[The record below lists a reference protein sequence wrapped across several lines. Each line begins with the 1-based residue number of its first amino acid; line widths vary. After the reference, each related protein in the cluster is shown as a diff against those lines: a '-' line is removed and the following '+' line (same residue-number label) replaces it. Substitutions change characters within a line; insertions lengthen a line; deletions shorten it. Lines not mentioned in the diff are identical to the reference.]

1 MACRRI
7 LRLREKGA
15 APETVTS
22 PTRFSLLFAAQFAS
36 LGAALPFIPVV
47 LSAGGLTAT
56 QLGMVLALG
65 SVTRLLTS
73 PASARLADAWGMRA
87 VMVAGAVLAAIT
99 LPGMALLQGFAILLL
114 VQFVHSVGVAPV
126 VPLSDAAAIA
136 EMRRRPFDYGRVRAW
151 GSIAFIASA
160 VAAGQL
166 VSLTG
171 PAAALWLATACLVA
185 TALVAAGLPEPPGP
199 RTRPTGG
206 VWEPLR
212 HAGFRRL
219 LPASAL
225 IQGSHAMYYGFATLH
240 WQAAGL
246 SAGTIGF
253 LWAWGVVVEVALF
266 LWGRRLVER
275 LGARGL
281 ATLAAGAG
289 VLRWGVT
296 GATTEL
302 VPLFLAQSLHAL
314 TFGAMH
320 LAAIRALGALPAGLG
335 ARAQT
340 LHASLG
346 VGLASGALVLASGP
360 LYAALDGHAFWVMAG
375 LCAAGVVAGL
385 RLRG

>member
-1 MACRRI
+1 MQRA
-7 LRLREKGA
+7 LGKGKA
-15 APETVTS
+15 GNVTITP
-22 PTRFSLLFAAQFAS
+22 PTRFALLFAAQFAS
-36 LGAALPFIPVV
+36 LGAAMPFIPAA
-47 LSAGGLTAT
+47 LSEGGLSAT
-56 QLGMVLALG
+56 QLSIVLALG

-73 PASARLADAWGMRA
+73 PASARLADRWGMRA
-87 VMVAGAVLAAIT
+87 VVVAGAALAALT
-99 LPGMALLQGFAILLL
+99 LPAMALLQGFAVLLM
-114 VQFVHSVGVAPV
+114 VQLVHSVGVAPV

-136 EMRRRPFDYGRVRAW
+136 EMRRRAFDYGRVRAW
-151 GSIAFIASA
+151 GSIAFIAAA

-166 VSLTG
+166 VGMAG
-171 PAAALWLATACLVA
+171 PAAALWLAACCLGA
-185 TALVAAGLPEPPGP
+185 TALVAAGLPEPPAP

-206 VWEPLR
+206 MWEPLR
-212 HAGFRRL
+212 HPGFRRL

-246 SAGTIGF
+246 SAATIGL
-253 LWAWGVVVEVALF
+253 LWAWGVVMEVALF
-266 LWGRRLVER
+266 LWGRRMVER

-281 ATLAAGAG
+281 ATLAAAAG

-302 VPLFLAQSLHAL
+302 VPLFLAQALHAL

-320 LAAIRALGALPAGLG
+320 LAAIRALGALPSGLG

-340 LHASLG
+340 LHSSLG
-346 VGLASGALVLASGP
+346 VGLASGALLLASGP
-360 LYAALDGHAFWVMAG
+360 LYAALGGHGFWVMAG
-375 LCAAGVVAGL
+375 LCGLGVVAGL

>member
-1 MACRRI
+1 M
-7 LRLREKGA
+7 
-15 APETVTS
+15 PQ
-22 PTRFSLLFAAQFAS
+22 RFALLFAVQFAS
-36 LGAALPFIPVV
+36 LGAVMPFIGPV
-47 LSAGGLTAT
+47 LSGGGLTPW
-56 QLGMVLALG
+56 QVGLVLAVG

-73 PASARLADAWGMRA
+73 PLSAKLADRLGLRA
-87 VMVAGAVLAAIT
+87 VLVGGALLAAVT
-99 LPGMALLQGFAILLL
+99 LPLMALLQGVALLLL
-114 VQFVHSVGVAPV
+114 VQLVHCIGVAPV

-136 EMRRRPFDYGRVRAW
+136 AMRVRPFDYGRVRAW
-151 GSIAFIASA
+151 GSIAFILSA
-160 VAAGQL
+160 VTAGQW
-166 VSLTG
+166 VSVST
-171 PAAALWLATACLVA
+171 PAAALWLASGCLLA
-185 TALVAAGLPEPPGP
+185 TALVAATLPEAAGP
-199 RTRPTGG
+199 RARQVGG

-212 HAGFRRL
+212 HPGFRAL

-225 IQGSHAMYYGFATLH
+225 IQGSHAVYYGFSTLH

-246 SAGTIGF
+246 SAGVIGL
-253 LWAWGVVVEVALF
+253 LWAWGVMTEVVLF

-281 ATLAAGAG
+281 ATLAAAAG

-302 VPLFLAQSLHAL
+302 VPLFLAQTLHAL

-340 LHASLG
+340 LHASMG
-346 VGLASGALVLASGP
+346 VGLASGALMLASGP
-360 LYAALDGHAFWVMAG
+360 LYATFGGHAFWAMAG
-375 LCAAGVVAGL
+375 LCALGVVAGL